1 MKQWITIVVLVALL
15 AGGGAFGWTK
25 IVSLTE
31 KIYELEAKYT
41 TLQFNH
47 NSLESNYNS
56 LDANFK
62 QLKSDYN
69 SLVSNYNSL
78 NTNYQQLKS
87 NHDSL
92 ASKYNSLEA
101 DYKSLQSDDD
111 ALKGKVSTLWIS
123 NSQLEAEKKALQNSV
138 DQYKRL
144 IDQYEK
150 VPNSY
155 YSSSAF
161 RRHPNTLNDLFSF
174 LALEFVLPT
183 AYKANVFDCSESAAY
198 LEWALENAGFD
209 AKIAIGPSP
218 TKPTEYHAWIIAYPQ
233 GYQVAIEATAL
244 TGEFTLLQ
252 LLAGRVPGI
261 IFSDD
266 PQFPQW
272 RKYYYGYDRLF
283 QNVYYA
289 IRNYMSVEEWNWWDG
304 FWGFK

>member
-47 NSLESNYNS
+47 NSLQSNYNS

-78 NTNYQQLKS
+78 DSNYQQLKS

-101 DYKSLQSDDD
+101 DYKSLQSDND

-150 VPNSY
+150 VPHSY
-155 YSSSAF
+155 YSAGGF
-161 RRHPNTLNDLFSF
+161 TRHSNTVEELFKF
-174 LALEFVLPT
+174 LTLEFVLPRN
-183 AYKANVFDCSESAAY
+183 YQLNIFDCSESSAY
-198 LEWALENAGFD
+198 LEWALENAGFS
-209 AKIAIGPSP
+209 AKIAIGPAP
-218 TKPTEYHAWIIAYPQ
+218 TKPTEYHAWVIAYTQ
-233 GYQVAIEATAL
+233 EYQVAIEATAL
-244 TGEFTLLQ
+244 TGEFNLLY
-252 LLAGRVPGI
+252 LLAGRIPGV

-266 PQFPQW
+266 PLVPNA
-272 RKYYYGYDRLF
+272 KNYYTGYDRLL
-283 QNVYYA
+283 QNIYDAV
-289 IRNYMSVEEWNWWDG
+289 RNDMSVEEWNWWEG
-304 FWGFK
+304 F